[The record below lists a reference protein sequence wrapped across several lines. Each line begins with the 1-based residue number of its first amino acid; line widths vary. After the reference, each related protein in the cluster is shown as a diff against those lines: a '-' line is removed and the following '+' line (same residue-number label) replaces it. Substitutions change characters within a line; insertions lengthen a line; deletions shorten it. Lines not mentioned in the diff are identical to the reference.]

1 MDLLFEAKKSNK
13 DAFNKLIEN
22 YRHIYYKITRMFFHD
37 EYNVKLVIE
46 KTLHFLYKN
55 LVEVKN
61 SDNFLVWSIENLIST
76 ARAEQKKLKDSKYNV
91 DGLKSLS
98 SGIAFEK
105 RVVSSISSQ
114 EHEEYELY
122 RSQSIVE
129 EYLTSI
135 KEELRLP
142 ALLYY
147 YANLKE
153 HEIVKVTGL
162 SAQTVENYIN
172 EARIKLF
179 EIIENKEVDLYYDK
193 RY

>member
-114 EHEEYELY
+114 EHE
-122 RSQSIVE
+122 
-129 EYLTSI
+129 
-135 KEELRLP
+135 
-142 ALLYY
+142 
-147 YANLKE
+147 
-153 HEIVKVTGL
+153 IVKVTGL

>member
-1 MDLLFEAKKSNK
+1 MNK
-13 DAFNKLIEN
+13 
-22 YRHIYYKITRMFFHD
+22 
-37 EYNVKLVIE
+37 
-46 KTLHFLYKN
+46 
-55 LVEVKN
+55 
-61 SDNFLVWSIENLIST
+61 
-76 ARAEQKKLKDSKYNV
+76 
-91 DGLKSLS
+91 
-98 SGIAFEK
+98 
-105 RVVSSISSQ
+105 
-114 EHEEYELY
+114 
-122 RSQSIVE
+122 SIVE

>member
-1 MDLLFEAKKSNK
+1 
-13 DAFNKLIEN
+13 
-22 YRHIYYKITRMFFHD
+22 MFFHD

-76 ARAEQKKLKDSKYNV
+76 ARTEQKKLKDSKYNI

-98 SGIAFEK
+98 SGIAIEQ

-114 EHEEYELY
+114 EHEEY